1 MKPILGL
8 APDLSCPLLGLFGK
22 EDLYPSPEAV
32 AKLDAEL
39 NRLGKDHEF
48 HSYDGAA
55 HSFFSVDR
63 PAYRVGS
70 GIGRLASDRRLLRQA
85 SGGLTHVHLSD

>member
-22 EDLYPSPEAV
+22 DDRYPSPEAV
-32 AKLDAEL
+32 AKLDTEL
-39 NRLGKDHEF
+39 TRLGKSHEF
-48 HSYDGAA
+48 HSYDGAG

-63 PAYRVGS
+63 PAYRVEPALDGW
-70 GIGRLASDRRLLRQA
+70 RRIYDFFA
-85 SGGLTHVHLSD
+85 KHLEG

>member
-22 EDLYPSPEAV
+22 EDRYPAPEAV

-48 HSYDGAA
+48 VSYDGAG

-63 PAYRVGS
+63 PAYRVAAAVDGWER
-70 GIGRLASDRRLLRQA
+70 IRDFLAR
-85 SGGLTHVHLSD
+85 HLAG